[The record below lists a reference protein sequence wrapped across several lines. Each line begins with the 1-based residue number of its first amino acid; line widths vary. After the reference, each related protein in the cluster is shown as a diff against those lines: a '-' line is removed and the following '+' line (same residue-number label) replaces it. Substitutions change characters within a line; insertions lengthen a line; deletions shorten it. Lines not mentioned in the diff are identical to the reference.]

1 MGEWIDIVVSGHLC
15 LDLLPQM
22 AGVPLHDLPTPGRL
36 FEIGALAM
44 STGGAVSNTGLALHR
59 LGAEVRLMS
68 SVGDDLL
75 GQVIIAAIKQRDPA
89 LSDLI
94 RVRTGE
100 ASSYTVVLSPE
111 NVDRIFLHCPGTNA
125 TFSAADI
132 DTDALHR
139 ARLFHLGYPP
149 IMPRLAADDGA
160 ELVTIYRQAK
170 AAGAATALDM
180 SMPDPDGPSGQIDW
194 RPVLTNTLPYVDIFL
209 PSIDE
214 IVFMLRRA
222 DYDAWDGA
230 VHDHVDAAYLADLAD
245 ELLAMGTV
253 IAGFKL
259 GDRGAYL
266 HTASD
271 PAAYARL
278 DRLNL
283 AAAAWTGQRV
293 YQPVFAVEV
302 AGTTGAGD
310 ATYAGLLAAL
320 LRGLTPVEALRWACA
335 VGACNVETV
344 DATSGIQSW
353 AATQARLDAGWPV
366 SDRRVP
372 GF

>member
-1 MGEWIDIVVSGHLC
+1 MPSNPPNIGFVSLGCPKNLV
-15 LDLLPQM
+15 DSEVLLTQ
-22 AGVPLHDLPTPGRL
+22 HDLPAAA
-36 FEIGALAM
+36 EALDRGLVDA
-44 STGGAVSNTGLALHR
+44 TAERVDLALQ
-59 LGAEVRLMS
+59 AV
-68 SVGDDLL
+68 
-75 GQVIIAAIKQRDPA
+75 
-89 LSDLI
+89 
-94 RVRTGE
+94 
-100 ASSYTVVLSPE
+100 
-111 NVDRIFLHCPGTNA
+111 
-125 TFSAADI
+125 
-132 DTDALHR
+132 DALV
-139 ARLFHLGYPP
+139 ADGVGPAPELLKIDVQGY
-149 IMPRLAADDGA
+149 
-160 ELVTIYRQAK
+160 ELEVLR
-170 AAGAATALDM
+170 GAATALDM
-180 SMPDPDGPSGQIDW
+180 SMPDQDGPSGQIDW

-353 AATQARLDAGWPV
+353 AATEARLDAGWPV